1 MAVQVFHLKKRDT
14 SPALLYRLDPAV
26 NLAGASVV
34 FNMRPRGGGAV
45 VVDRAAASI
54 KGAPSDGVVRY
65 DWDPADTAA
74 AGRFE
79 AEFEVTYS
87 DGTVETFPNNDFIV
101 VQINGDIG

>member
-1 MAVQVFHLKKRDT
+1 MIATFHLKQNDT

-26 NLAGASVV
+26 NLAGATVV
-34 FNMRPRGGGAV
+34 FNMRPRGGGTV
-45 VVDRAAASI
+45 VVDREAASI
-54 KGAPSDGVVRY
+54 EGDPANGVVRY
-65 DWDPADTAA
+65 DWDAADTAA

-101 VQINGDIG
+101 VQIGGDIA

>member
-1 MAVQVFHLKKRDT
+1 MIATFHLKQNDT

-34 FNMRPRGGGAV
+34 FNMRPRGGGEA

-54 KGAPSDGVVRY
+54 EGDPSDGVVRY
-65 DWDPADTAA
+65 DWDAQDTAA

-79 AEFEVTYS
+79 AEFEVTYT
-87 DGTVETFPNNDFIV
+87 DGTVETFPNADFIV
-101 VQINGDIG
+101 VNIMGDIG

>member
-1 MAVQVFHLKKRDT
+1 MIATFHLKQNDT

-54 KGAPSDGVVRY
+54 EGDPANGVVRY
-65 DWDPADTAA
+65 DWQVADTAN

-87 DGTVETFPNNDFIV
+87 DGTVETFPNDGFIV
-101 VQINGDIG
+101 VQIGGDIA

>member
-1 MAVQVFHLKKRDT
+1 MIATFNLKTGDT

-54 KGAPSDGVVRY
+54 EGDPSEGVVRY

-79 AEFEVTYS
+79 AEFEVTYT
-87 DGTVETFPNNDFIV
+87 DGTVETFPNADFIV
-101 VQINGDIG
+101 VNIMGDIG

>member
-1 MAVQVFHLKKRDT
+1 MIATFHLKSGDT

-54 KGAPSDGVVRY
+54 EGVPSEGVVRY

-79 AEFEVTYS
+79 AEFEVTYT

>member
-1 MAVQVFHLKKRDT
+1 MIATFPLKQNDT

-26 NLAGASVV
+26 NLAGATVV

-54 KGAPSDGVVRY
+54 EGDPSEGVVRY

-79 AEFEVTYS
+79 AEFEVTYT

-101 VQINGDIG
+101 VNIMGDIR

>member
-1 MAVQVFHLKKRDT
+1 MAEIFHLKRGDT

-34 FNMRPRGGGAV
+34 FNMRHRGGGAV
-45 VVDRAAASI
+45 VVDRVAASVE
-54 KGAPSDGVVRY
+54 GDPSEGVVRY
-65 DWDPADTAA
+65 DWAAADTAA

-87 DGTVETFPNNDFIV
+87 DGTVETFPNSDFIV
-101 VQINGDIG
+101 VQISGDIG